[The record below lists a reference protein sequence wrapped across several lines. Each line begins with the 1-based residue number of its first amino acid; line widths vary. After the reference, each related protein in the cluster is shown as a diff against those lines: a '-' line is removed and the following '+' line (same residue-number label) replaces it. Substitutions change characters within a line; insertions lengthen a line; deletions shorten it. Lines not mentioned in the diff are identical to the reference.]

1 MAGPWFDVAREL
13 QTQVH
18 ALEQELKELRSERS
32 ELRQRVTSL
41 LSQEES
47 GGNLTKALVLE
58 ALKRQKVTRAM
69 QELKQQN
76 EQLVDAAINAVEDM
90 AHAKQALL
98 GLTVRSVVLRR
109 QLNKARQRLS
119 RCSCG
124 AAHWVAPAAAGADA
138 DADADAM
145 AAATAAVGLGDV
157 KGGSA
162 ERAAEAGAGGAS
174 AVNTTLLL
182 KQTEMI
188 EQRERDRAELAA
200 TKLREAVERQ
210 KHASLKVEHSRL
222 QQQHEQLRKELE
234 DLRAGR
240 GGSVGDAGDGATE
253 GSGSGVMG
261 DHASGRAPAGRAG
274 RAGSSTLIGSR
285 RRQSATKIQAHA
297 RGQATRRGSLG
308 LHQVLVEEEAATAKK
323 AVLASATAA
332 VEARQALAELRRELE
347 AKHADELARLQRKG
361 EEALRGVAEAHAQEM
376 RAVQEHSEE
385 LRLQLGVSSQLLAAE
400 TNWRA
405 PGGSPGLPQKYQGP
419 SSVHNLPHGTD
430 TGDRRDLRER
440 TKSRHDMEAQMTQL
454 LEDSSAA
461 EEYLIHNGAN
471 GNSTQGDDAYLE
483 PSKEKSLS
491 RVQMER
497 SLAAL
502 VDENEKIHPGLPQA
516 PPRAT

>member
-13 QTQVH
+13 QAQVH
-18 ALEQELKELRSERS
+18 ALEQELEEVRGERG

-58 ALKRQKVTRAM
+58 ALKRQRATRAM

-76 EQLVDAAINAVEDM
+76 EQLVDAAISAVEDM

-109 QLNKARQRLS
+109 QLNKARQK
-119 RCSCG
+119 G
-124 AAHWVAPAAAGADA
+124 GA

-145 AAATAAVGLGDV
+145 ATGAAAAGLGGV
-157 KGGSA
+157 KRGSA

-188 EQRERDRAELAA
+188 EQRERDRAELVA
-200 TKLREAVERQ
+200 TKLRETVERQ
-210 KHASLKVEHSRL
+210 KHASLRMEHSRL
-222 QQQHEQLRKELE
+222 QQQHEQLRQELQ
-234 DLRAGR
+234 DLRGGAGNVGDAVDGAPEGGGSGTVGDDAGGTGDPGGRRAGR
-240 GGSVGDAGDGATE
+240 D
-253 GSGSGVMG
+253 GSG
-261 DHASGRAPAGRAG
+261 
-274 RAGSSTLIGSR
+274 TLIGSR

-297 RGQATRRGSLG
+297 RGQATRRAPIG

-323 AVLASATAA
+323 AALANATAA
-332 VEARQALAELRRELE
+332 VETRQALAELRRELE
-347 AKHADELARLQRKG
+347 AKHAEELARLQRKG
-361 EEALRGVAEAHAQEM
+361 EEALRGVSKAHAQEM
-376 RAVQEHSEE
+376 RAVQERSEE
-385 LRLQLGVSSQLLAAE
+385 LRLQLGVSSKLLAAE

-405 PGGSPGLPQKYQGP
+405 PGASPGLSRGSPALSLGDKYQGP
-419 SSVHNLPHGTD
+419 SNVHNLPHGTD

-440 TKSRHDMEAQMTQL
+440 TKSRHDMETQVTQL
-454 LEDSSAA
+454 MEDSSAPEDQSGDA
-461 EEYLIHNGAN
+461 
-471 GNSTQGDDAYLE
+471 TQGYDAVHSE
-483 PSKEKSLS
+483 SSKERSLS
-491 RVQMER
+491 RVQMEQ

-502 VDENEKIHPGLPQA
+502 VDENDQIHPGLPHV
-516 PPRAT
+516 PPRG